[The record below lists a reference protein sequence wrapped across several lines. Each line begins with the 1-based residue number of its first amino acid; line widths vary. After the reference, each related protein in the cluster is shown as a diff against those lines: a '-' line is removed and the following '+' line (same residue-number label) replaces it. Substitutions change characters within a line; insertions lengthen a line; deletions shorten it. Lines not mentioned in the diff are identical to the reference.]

1 MFRITRFWALT
12 VLLSTLF
19 AQTPRIDSPLQE
31 ALRKTGLRISVS
43 PERPRSSRELRL
55 GLQSAAGAERSPVAR
70 VIQRIE
76 RNDPPPRQR
85 SPELSSDHLVIA
97 VLDAQ
102 ETVRHLQIVI
112 DPRLVRGE
120 FPDAAGNLQKTV
132 IYRSD
137 VELSVSIPGGIEA
150 AEVRILSPS
159 WESGELKLA
168 PLASLKMAVSNRQ

>member
-1 MFRITRFWALT
+1 MLWITRFWALT
-12 VLLSTLF
+12 ILVTTLF
-19 AQTPRIDSPLQE
+19 AQTRRLDPPLEE
-31 ALRKTGLRISVS
+31 ALRRTGLRISVS
-43 PERPRSSRELRL
+43 PERSRSSREFRV
-55 GLQSAAGAERSPVAR
+55 GLQSAAGAERTPVAR

-102 ETVRHLQIVI
+102 ETVRHWQIVI

-137 VELSVSIPGGIEA
+137 VEFSVLDDDIFLTARVLP
-150 AEVRILSPS
+150 SPIVQPTLRS
-159 WESGELKLA
+159 ADQRG
-168 PLASLKMAVSNRQ
+168 ASSKP